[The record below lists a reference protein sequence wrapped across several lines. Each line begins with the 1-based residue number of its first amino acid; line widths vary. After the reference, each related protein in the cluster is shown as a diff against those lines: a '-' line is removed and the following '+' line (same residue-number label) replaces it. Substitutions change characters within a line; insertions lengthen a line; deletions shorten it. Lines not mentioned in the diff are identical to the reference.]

1 MMTCEVN
8 MKDQIRQI
16 NIPSVVWKKLKA
28 LYKPSNASMQFDYLS
43 TIWAISLTDYPSVT
57 AYCSTLEVA
66 ASNYLASGPMDF
78 SHMLA
83 LITLMGLPSS
93 YKVMQQNILSKA
105 RTTSLLLDSI
115 KVDLLNEEQIKC

>member
-8 MKDQIRQI
+8 VKDQIRQI
-16 NIPSVVWKKLKA
+16 NIPSIVWKKLKA
-28 LYKPSNASMQFDYLS
+28 LYEPSNALMQFDYLS
-43 TIWAISLTDYPSVT
+43 TIWAISISLTNYPSVT
-57 AYCSTLEVA
+57 TYCSILEVA

-93 YKVMQQNILSKA
+93 YKVTQ
-105 RTTSLLLDSI
+105 
-115 KVDLLNEEQIKC
+115 